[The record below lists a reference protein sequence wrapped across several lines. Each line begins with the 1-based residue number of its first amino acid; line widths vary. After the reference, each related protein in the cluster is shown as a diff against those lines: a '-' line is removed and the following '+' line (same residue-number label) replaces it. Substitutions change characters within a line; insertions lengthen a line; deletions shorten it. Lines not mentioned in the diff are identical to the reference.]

1 MITDLWRRK
10 ELSEN
15 FNKDLENMRNQS
27 ELKNI
32 MTKKK
37 FLMSNRGN
45 QHRLDDNRR
54 MDNEFGRQNSGNHPI
69 RKPERTKSCC

>member
-45 QHRLDDNRR
+45 QQQVR
-54 MDNEFGRQNSGNHPI
+54 
-69 RKPERTKSCC
+69 

>member
-45 QHRLDDNRR
+45 QQQVRGCRR
-54 MDNEFGRQNSGNHPI
+54 TDQQSGR
-69 RKPERTKSCC
+69 